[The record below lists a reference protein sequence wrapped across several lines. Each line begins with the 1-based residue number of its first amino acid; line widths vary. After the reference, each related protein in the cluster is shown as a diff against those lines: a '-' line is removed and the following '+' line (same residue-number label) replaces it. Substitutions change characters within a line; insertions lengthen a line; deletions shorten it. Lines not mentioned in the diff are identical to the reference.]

1 MPPVVAVLVN
11 RPDAS
16 SGLAAE
22 IGLPHAMRL
31 QRLLLQ
37 RALGAAE
44 SAGIAPTLWFRP
56 PDARATIQ
64 QWLGDTVDL
73 RPQASG
79 GLGARIAAA
88 AAGAA
93 LPAGWLVITRAA
105 PGLETA
111 LPQAIGLLQEAPYV
125 IGPSADGGCYLVGG
139 RSPVFAALRELE
151 SAGPGA
157 LDALRSGLRAAHH
170 SWRECAV
177 LPPLECASDA
187 RAARLLS

>member
-44 SAGIAPTLWFRP
+44 SDVIAPTLWKRP

-64 QWLGDTVDL
+64 QRLGDTVDL

-157 LDALRSGLRAAHH
+157 LDALRSGIRAAHH